1 MADSTVSREQRQK
14 QYPWPT
20 PPAPPAPA
28 PPLWTG
34 QGFRLGEQSVGVLSF
49 QPGQSNWS
57 DDLTAMHEDAAGSDH
72 PIDRASRADAIAQL
86 KRGLRRL
93 GRSAPIILEVGCSSG
108 FLLREMRAQVPQAM
122 LIGSDFIAGP
132 LEALHRAMPD
142 LPLLQFDLV
151 QCPLPDASI
160 DAVVALNVLEHVE
173 DHEGAL
179 RQIFRI
185 LRPGGVAVI
194 EVPAGPH
201 LFDVYDKL
209 LMHWRRYRLGELVEL
224 ARGCGF
230 EVRRA
235 SHLGFIPYLPFARTK
250 RRNQKYLK
258 SAADVQ
264 QKVVV
269 QSIQNSRTQRLLK
282 YALAAE
288 TRLGRFVN
296 YPVGI
301 RCLMTCAKPIT
312 EPGQADNRAGPCRPG

>member
-1 MADSTVSREQRQK
+1 MPESPVSRKKLEQH
-14 QYPWPT
+14 YPWPT
-20 PPAPPAPA
+20 PPGHASPPVRVD
-28 PPLWTG
+28 G
-34 QGFRLGEQSVGVLSF
+34 GFRLCGQAIGVLSY
-49 QPGQSNWS
+49 QPGPSNWS
-57 DDLTAMHEDAAGSDH
+57 EDLTSMHEDAAGSDH

-86 KRGLRRL
+86 KRGLRRQ
-93 GRSAPIILEVGCSSG
+93 GRTSPIILEVGCSSG
-108 FLLREMRAQVPQAM
+108 FLLRDMRAQVPEAM

-151 QCPLPDASI
+151 QCPLPDQSI
-160 DAVVALNVLEHVE
+160 DAVVALNVLEHIE

-209 LMHWRRYRLGELVEL
+209 LMHWRRYRLGELVDL
-224 ARGCGF
+224 ARRCGF
-230 EVRRA
+230 EVCRA

-250 RRNQKYLK
+250 KRNQKYLK

-288 TRLGRFVN
+288 TRLGRFVS
-296 YPVGI
+296 YPIGI
-301 RCLMTCAKPIT
+301 RCLITCRKPLT
-312 EPGQADNRAGPCRPG
+312 EPGGPGPAGRPDTAQL